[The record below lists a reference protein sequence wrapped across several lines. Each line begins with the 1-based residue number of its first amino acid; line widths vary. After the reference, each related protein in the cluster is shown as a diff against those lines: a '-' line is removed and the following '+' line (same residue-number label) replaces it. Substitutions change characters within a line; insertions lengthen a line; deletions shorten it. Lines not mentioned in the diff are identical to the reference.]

1 MNIIRRSKK
10 VENKFILFEEKK
22 NEIKKLEIFFNC
34 LKVHHTESQ
43 SENGFYSLTVYDTAG
58 LEKLASI
65 PGKYINS
72 HGFVLVYSVTDRQ
85 S

>member
-1 MNIIRRSKK
+1 MDEFKSRNGAWY
-10 VENKFILFEEKK
+10 
-22 NEIKKLEIFFNC
+22 KLT
-34 LKVHHTESQ
+34 L
-43 SENGFYSLTVYDTAG
+43 YDTAG

-72 HGFVLVYSVTDRQ
+72 HGFILVYSVADRQ